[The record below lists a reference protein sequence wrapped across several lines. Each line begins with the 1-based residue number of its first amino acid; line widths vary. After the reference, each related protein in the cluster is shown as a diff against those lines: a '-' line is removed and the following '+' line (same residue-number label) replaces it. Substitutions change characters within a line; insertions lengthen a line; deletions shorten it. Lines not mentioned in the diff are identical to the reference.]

1 MPGPSLRDVSKLA
14 LKAGREVPG
23 TAARLIADDRAI
35 LLARRATR
43 RAGLRRAV
51 EGKLVLLVG
60 TELGADLLREAGADV
75 RCVEAGD
82 DPADLAA
89 GAPDVVVFCHAPVA
103 EPAMS
108 TDIEAAERSLEVN
121 YYAMVRAVL
130 AALPA
135 MRERGSGH
143 IVSASAAAPDVAAC
157 DRAATAAAEA
167 FLRITSAEVQ
177 GDGVTVTSVHLPADP
192 ERAARR
198 IGQAVALRTR
208 ISPVW
213 LPL

>member
-1 MPGPSLRDVSKLA
+1 
-14 LKAGREVPG
+14 
-23 TAARLIADDRAI
+23 
-35 LLARRATR
+35 
-43 RAGLRRAV
+43 
-51 EGKLVLLVG
+51 
-60 TELGADLLREAGADV
+60 
-75 RCVEAGD
+75 
-82 DPADLAA
+82 
-89 GAPDVVVFCHAPVA
+89 
-103 EPAMS
+103 MS

-121 YYAMVRAVL
+121 YYAMLRAVL

-143 IVSASAAAPDVAAC
+143 IISASAAAPEVAAG
-157 DRAATAAAEA
+157 DRAAMAAAEA
-167 FLRITSAEVQ
+167 FLLIASAEVQ
-177 GDGVTVTSVHLPADP
+177 GDGVSVTRVHLPADP

>member
-14 LKAGREVPG
+14 VKAGREVPG
-23 TAARLIADDRAI
+23 TAARLLADDRAI
-35 LLARRATR
+35 TLARRATG

-51 EGKLVLLVG
+51 EGKLVLMVG
-60 TELGADLLREAGADV
+60 TDLGADLLRGAGAEV

-82 DPADLAA
+82 APDLAA

-103 EPAMS
+103 EPSMS

-143 IVSASAAAPDVAAC
+143 IISASAAAPEVAAC

-167 FLRITSAEVQ
+167 FLRIVSAEVQ
-177 GDGVTVTSVHLPADP
+177 GDGVTVTRVHLPADP

-198 IGQAVALRTR
+198 IGEAVALRTR

-213 LPL
+213 LPI

>member
-1 MPGPSLRDVSKLA
+1 MAGPPISGVARLA

-23 TAARLIADDRAI
+23 TARRLLADDRAVA
-35 LLARRATR
+35 LARRATGR
-43 RAGLRRAV
+43 SGLEHAVAG
-51 EGKLVLLVG
+51 KFVLMVG
-60 TELGADLLREAGADV
+60 TELGADALREAGAEV
-75 RCVEAGD
+75 RTVRATDATE
-82 DPADLAA
+82 LAA

-103 EPAMS
+103 DPGAS
-108 TDIEAAERSLEVN
+108 TDIETAIASLEVN

-135 MRERGSGH
+135 MRERGSGQ
-143 IVSASAAAPDVAAC
+143 IISASAAAREVGAG

-177 GDGVTVTSVHLPADP
+177 GDGVTVTRVHLPAHP

-198 IGQAVALRTR
+198 ICEAIALRTR
-208 ISPVW
+208 VAPVR
-213 LPL
+213 LPV